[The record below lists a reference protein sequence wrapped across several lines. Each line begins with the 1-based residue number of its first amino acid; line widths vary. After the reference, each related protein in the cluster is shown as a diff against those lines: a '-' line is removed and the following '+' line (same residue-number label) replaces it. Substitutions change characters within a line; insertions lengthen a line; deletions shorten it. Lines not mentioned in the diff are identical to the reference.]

1 MSGKAPRQKGNR
13 FEREI
18 VALLC
23 GAGLDA
29 FRIPLSG
36 SMRGFKSDCV
46 IRLAD
51 RELAIEA
58 KSRARGFAFIYQA
71 LEGSG
76 LLAIKADRKQ
86 ALAVIPLTE
95 LAALLSQLEAFKR
108 LHPASYPLQA
118 NSEKS
123 QDITNDISK
132 RVEAMQVVKS
142 LSEVDRSLVVDV
154 ER

>member
-1 MSGKAPRQKGNR
+1 MSGKAPRDKGMR

-18 VALLC
+18 VATLC
-23 GAGLDA
+23 AAGLDA

-51 RELAIEA
+51 RDLTIEA
-58 KSRARGFAFIYQA
+58 KSRRRGFAFIYQA
-71 LEGSG
+71 LEGSD

-86 ALAVIPLTE
+86 ALAVIPLSE

-108 LHPASYPLQA
+108 LHPTSDPLQA
-118 NSEKS
+118 NS
-123 QDITNDISK
+123 
-132 RVEAMQVVKS
+132 
-142 LSEVDRSLVVDV
+142 
-154 ER
+154 

>member
-18 VALLC
+18 VATLC
-23 GAGLDA
+23 AAGLDA

-51 RELAIEA
+51 RELTIEA
-58 KSRARGFAFIYQA
+58 KSRAAGFSFIYQA
-71 LEGSG
+71 LEGSD

-86 ALAVIPLTE
+86 ALAVIPLSE
-95 LAALLSQLEAFKR
+95 LASLLSQLEAFKR
-108 LHPASYPLQA
+108 LHPASDPLQA
-118 NSEKS
+118 NSQKAKDIISEKPREPVAL
-123 QDITNDISK
+123 D
-132 RVEAMQVVKS
+132 AM
-142 LSEVDRSLVVDV
+142 RSLTM
-154 ER
+154 R